1 MIISESAGVA
11 ATVAV
16 KENLTVQ
23 DVVSIA
29 PVQQRLQTRRQR
41 LWLKDLGDHQK

>member
-23 DVVSIA
+23 DVSIA